1 MLSLPPIIPREDLS
15 AWHSS
20 PHLPSHSPPPQ
31 NNLLQQLQERPN
43 GHPHRNRRSQPT
55 RSAALAALVND
66 ENIIEQ
72 RKLNVRRFGAGWLRP
87 PGIAKTFQAAE
98 DEALE
103 REEQEILAQRE
114 AAMMDLANAQEQREE
129 EMRRREM
136 IERGA
141 AEEEAAAEPHG
152 GDQDLDAEVPDLDAD
167 IPEGG
172 LDDSDD
178 EDDDD
183 EDDGEDDDDEEEEE
197 DDDGE
202 DDDDEEDNSGEE
214 ESEDAP
220 EVTEMTEAHD
230 VTFNEESMYGDA
242 SLLAEDQGQDLEDA
256 QQWVE
261 REEAEMAGDLQDE
274 RDLDDEIMEAGSYE
288 HTDTELEE
296 ESTINESAHSIHIDS
311 SELRSSNRLGQRTRQ
326 SQTSGNANSNGSDPF
341 RRSRSSQQNSIPS
354 FNLNRGTPRGS
365 FLSDGPS
372 SLLGDGTSLLSS
384 SPNAGRGRG
393 NPSWMQPPPRPD
405 WRRG

>member
-20 PHLPSHSPPPQ
+20 PHLRSHSPSSQNNPPQ
-31 NNLLQQLQERPN
+31 QLHERPN
-43 GHPHRNRRSQPT
+43 GHAHQNRRGRST
-55 RSAALAALVND
+55 RSGTLAALIND

-103 REEQEILAQRE
+103 REEQEVLAQRE

-141 AEEEAAAEPHG
+141 AEEEAGAESHE

-172 LDDSDD
+172 LDDGSEDEDDEEDDD

-183 EDDGEDDDDEEEEE
+183 DDEGDDDEE

-202 DDDDEEDNSGEE
+202 VENGE
-214 ESEDAP
+214 

-242 SLLAEDQGQDLEDA
+242 SLLVEDQEEDPEDA

-274 RDLDDEIMEAGSYE
+274 RDLDDDIMEAGSYE
-288 HTDTELEE
+288 HTDTELED
-296 ESTINESAHSIHIDS
+296 ESTINESTRSIHFES
-311 SELRSSNRLGQRTRQ
+311 SELRRSNRLDPRTRQ
-326 SQTSGNANSNGSDPF
+326 SQTSGNSNSNSSDPF
-341 RRSRSSQQNSIPS
+341 RRSRSQQNSIPS

-372 SLLGDGTSLLSS
+372 SLLGDGTSFVSS

-393 NPSWMQPPPRPD
+393 TPSWMQPPPRPD

>member
-20 PHLPSHSPPPQ
+20 PHLRPHSPLSQ
-31 NNLLQQLQERPN
+31 NNPPHQLLERPH
-43 GHPHRNRRSQPT
+43 GHPHQNRRCQPT

-103 REEQEILAQRE
+103 REEQEVLAQRE

-136 IERGA
+136 IERD
-141 AEEEAAAEPHG
+141 AEAG
-152 GDQDLDAEVPDLDAD
+152 SQDGDQDLDADVPNLDED

-172 LDDSDD
+172 LSG
-178 EDDDD
+178 ESDDD
-183 EDDGEDDDDEEEEE
+183 EDEEENSEEDEEDDEGEDDGEEDDEEEE
-197 DDDGE
+197 
-202 DDDDEEDNSGEE
+202 SGEE
-214 ESEDAP
+214 ESVE

-242 SLLAEDQGQDLEDA
+242 SLLAEDQDEDPEDA

-274 RDLDDEIMEAGSYE
+274 RDLDDDIMEAGSYE
-288 HTDTELEE
+288 HTDTELED
-296 ESTINESAHSIHIDS
+296 ESTINESTRSIHMES
-311 SELRSSNRLGQRTRQ
+311 SVRKCKL
-326 SQTSGNANSNGSDPF
+326 
-341 RRSRSSQQNSIPS
+341 
-354 FNLNRGTPRGS
+354 
-365 FLSDGPS
+365 
-372 SLLGDGTSLLSS
+372 
-384 SPNAGRGRG
+384 
-393 NPSWMQPPPRPD
+393 
-405 WRRG
+405 

>member
-20 PHLPSHSPPPQ
+20 PHLRPHSPLSQ
-31 NNLLQQLQERPN
+31 NNPPHQLLERPH
-43 GHPHRNRRSQPT
+43 GHPHQNRRCQPT

-103 REEQEILAQRE
+103 REEQEVLAQRE

-136 IERGA
+136 IERD
-141 AEEEAAAEPHG
+141 AEAG
-152 GDQDLDAEVPDLDAD
+152 SQDGDQDLDADVPNLDED

-172 LDDSDD
+172 LSG
-178 EDDDD
+178 ESDDD
-183 EDDGEDDDDEEEEE
+183 EDEEENSEEDEEDDEGEDDGEEDDEEEE
-197 DDDGE
+197 
-202 DDDDEEDNSGEE
+202 SGEE
-214 ESEDAP
+214 ESVE

-242 SLLAEDQGQDLEDA
+242 SLLAEDQDEDPEDA

-274 RDLDDEIMEAGSYE
+274 RDLDDDIMEAGSYE
-288 HTDTELEE
+288 HTDTELED
-296 ESTINESAHSIHIDS
+296 ESTINESTRSIHMES
-311 SELRSSNRLGQRTRQ
+311 SELRRSNRLSQRTRQ
-326 SQTSGNANSNGSDPF
+326 MQASGNASSNSSDPF
-341 RRSRSSQQNSIPS
+341 RRSRSSNPNSIPS

-365 FLSDGPS
+365 FLSEGPS
-372 SLLGDGTSLLSS
+372 SLLGDSASFMSSS

-393 NPSWMQPPPRPD
+393 NPAWMQPPPRPN
-405 WRRG
+405 WRHG